1 MIQAKFGLEEAQIE
15 FLNQYEKYG
24 FKDKSSV
31 IRAAL
36 ERLKKELEREKL
48 KASAELYAE
57 VYEQDK
63 ELQEL
68 TESATTDWSE

>member
-1 MIQAKFGLEEAQIE
+1 MIQAKFSLEEAQIE
-15 FLNQYEKYG
+15 FLNQYKKYG

-57 VYEQDK
+57 LYEKDT

-68 TESATTDWSE
+68 TESAIAEWPE

>member
-1 MIQAKFGLEEAQIE
+1 MIQAKFSLEEAQIE
-15 FLNQYEKYG
+15 FLHQYKKYG
-24 FKDKSSV
+24 FKGKSAV

-57 VYEQDK
+57 QYEKDT

-68 TESATTDWSE
+68 TESGIAEWPE